1 MMSSSR
7 ALLKS
12 IALTAVAAGLM
23 IAPMASAQAA
33 VAVPGAVQTLPT
45 TLSLTVTGEVSIA
58 PDMATVN
65 FGVVSQGKTAAEAMK
80 SGNIRMNAVMA
91 ALKSAGI
98 AAKDIQTS
106 NLQLNPQYNYA
117 NNQAPKL
124 TGYEAR
130 NQVTVKVND
139 LEKTGPVIDAVIGAG
154 VNQIDQIGFGLKDNG
169 AALDQ
174 ARQKA
179 VTILNQ
185 RAALY
190 ASATGLKLK
199 KLLSLEEG
207 SAPNYHPPMPYA
219 VRAQA
224 AMKDES
230 TSVSA
235 GELQQSVTITGT
247 FELEK

>member
-1 MMSSSR
+1 MSSSR
-7 ALLKS
+7 ALFRS
-12 IALTAVAAGLM
+12 IALTAVAAGLLT
-23 IAPMASAQAA
+23 APIASAQTTMAA
-33 VAVPGAVQTLPT
+33 PGVVHTLPT

-80 SGNIRMNAVMA
+80 AGNVRMNAVMS

-130 NQVTVKVND
+130 NQVTVRVND
-139 LEKTGPVIDAVIGAG
+139 IDKTGPVIDAVIGAG

-179 VTILNQ
+179 VAILQQ

-199 KLLSLEEG
+199 KLLSIEEG
-207 SAPNYHPPMPYA
+207 AAPGYRPPAPMFA
-219 VRAQA
+219 LRAEA
-224 AMKDES
+224 AQKDTS
-230 TSVSA
+230 TSVSG

-247 FELEK
+247 FELEN

>member
-1 MMSSSR
+1 MSSSR
-7 ALLKS
+7 VLFKS
-12 IALTAVAAGLM
+12 IALTAVAAGLLV
-23 IAPMASAQAA
+23 APIASAQTA
-33 VAVPGAVQTLPT
+33 VAAPGTVVALPT
-45 TLSLTVTGEVSIA
+45 TLSLTVTGEVSVA

-80 SGNIRMNAVMA
+80 AGNVRMNAVMS

-98 AAKDIQTS
+98 ATKDIQTS

-139 LEKTGPVIDAVIGAG
+139 LDKTGPVIDAVIGAG

-169 AALDQ
+169 AVLDQ

-179 VTILNQ
+179 VATLNQ

-199 KLLSLEEG
+199 KLLSIEEG
-207 SAPNYHPPMPYA
+207 AAPGYHPPMP
-219 VRAQA
+219 VM
-224 AMKDES
+224 AMRLEAKDAS
-230 TSVSA
+230 TPVSA
-235 GELQQSVTITGT
+235 GELQQSITLTGT

>member
-1 MMSSSR
+1 MSSTR
-7 ALLKS
+7 ALFKS
-12 IALTAVAAGLM
+12 IALTAVAAGLLT
-23 IAPMASAQAA
+23 APMAFAQTTPASAI
-33 VAVPGAVQTLPT
+33 VQPLPT

-80 SGNIRMNAVMA
+80 AGNVRMNAVMS
-91 ALKSAGI
+91 ALKAAGI

-106 NLQLNPQYNYA
+106 NLQLNPQYNYGS
-117 NNQAPKL
+117 NQAPKL

-130 NQVTVKVND
+130 NQVTVRVND
-139 LEKTGPVIDAVIGAG
+139 LDKTGPVIDAVIGAG
-154 VNQIDQIGFGLKDNG
+154 VNQIDQIGFGLKDDA

-199 KLLSLEEG
+199 KLLSIEEG
-207 SAPNYHPPMPYA
+207 AAPSYHPPRPYA
-219 VRAQA
+219 LRAEA
-224 AMKDES
+224 AMKDAS
-230 TSVSA
+230 TPVSA

>member
-1 MMSSSR
+1 MSSSR
-7 ALLKS
+7 ALFKS
-12 IALTAVAAGLM
+12 IALTVAAAGLL
-23 IAPMASAQAA
+23 IAPMASAQTAPA
-33 VAVPGAVQTLPT
+33 PVVMAMPT
-45 TLSLTVTGEVSIA
+45 TLSLSVTGEVSVA

-80 SGNIRMNAVMA
+80 AGNVRMNAVMS
-91 ALKSAGI
+91 ALKAAGI

-130 NQVTVKVND
+130 NQVTVRVND
-139 LEKTGPVIDAVIGAG
+139 LDKTGPVIDAVIGAG

-169 AALDQ
+169 AVLDQ

-179 VTILNQ
+179 VATLNQ

-199 KLLSLEEG
+199 KLLSIEEG
-207 SAPNYHPPMPYA
+207 SAPSYHPPMPML
-219 VRAQA
+219 QA
-224 AMKDES
+224 RMKAEDAS
-230 TSVSA
+230 TPVSA
-235 GELQQSVTITGT
+235 GELQQSITITGT

>member
-1 MMSSSR
+1 MSSSR
-7 ALLKS
+7 ALFKS
-12 IALTAVAAGLM
+12 IALTAVAAGLLT
-23 IAPMASAQAA
+23 APMASAQTTPAPTVMA
-33 VAVPGAVQTLPT
+33 MPT
-45 TLSLTVTGEVSIA
+45 TLSLTVTGEVSTA

-80 SGNIRMNAVMA
+80 ASNVRMNAVMS
-91 ALKSAGI
+91 ALKAAGI

-130 NQVTVKVND
+130 NQVTVRVND
-139 LEKTGPVIDAVIGAG
+139 LDKTGPVIDAVIGAG

-169 AALDQ
+169 AVLDQ

-179 VTILNQ
+179 VATLTQ

-199 KLLSLEEG
+199 KLLSIEEG
-207 SAPNYHPPMPYA
+207 SAPSYHPPMPVMA
-219 VRAQA
+219 MRAEA
-224 AMKDES
+224 KDAS
-230 TSVSA
+230 TPVSA
-235 GELQQSVTITGT
+235 GELQQSITITGT